1 MTDECM
7 QTQMQTICI
16 QVRKIFVIQF
26 LALPFLL
33 AVFYKNIDI
42 NNIRFSPSHI
52 LYHMFLAGCDRLL
65 LHMYKPLPLPNFLH
79 ICTC

>member
-52 LYHMFLAGCDRLL
+52 LYHMYLAGCDRLL
-65 LHMYKPLPLPNFLH
+65 L
-79 ICTC
+79 